1 MDLVDWTMAKV
12 ILLTGFSNYDKYYI
26 NPSEEIVEF
35 LDGSYIYDY
44 KIHGL
49 ILPVSIT
56 NAPKILINH
65 LNTLKPDIVL
75 GLGLSPKA
83 KNIIIELVSTNIAHF
98 PDYKDID
105 GETAWMKLI
114 GNNRVEVLSTR
125 LPIFK
130 IMESCCREKGFK
142 ISVGLSIGTYLCN
155 IVGYEILR
163 YAYKRS
169 LPGGFIHIPPSTDLA
184 LRLGLNNYMPL
195 KEMLQAITCIL
206 ATTIEEI

>member
-1 MDLVDWTMAKV
+1 MSRE
-12 ILLTGFSNYDKYYI
+12 ILLTGFSHYGIYYI
-26 NPSEEIVEF
+26 NPSMEIVQKLNGIVF
-35 LDGSYIYDY
+35 NGF
-44 KIHGL
+44 KVHGL
-49 ILPVSIT
+49 VLPVSI
-56 NAPKILINH
+56 NKAPKILKDKLRI
-65 LNTLKPDIVL
+65 LKPDIVI
-75 GLGLSPKA
+75 GLGLAPRA
-83 KNIIIELVSTNIAHF
+83 RNIIIELASANIAHF

-105 GETAWMKLI
+105 GETAWLKLI
-114 GNNRVEVLSTR
+114 GSNRIEALSTR

-163 YAYKRS
+163 YAHKNS

-195 KEMLQAITCIL
+195 KEMLQAIKCIL
-206 ATTIEEI
+206 VTTIEEI